1 MANPKEIVESI
12 ENAIG
17 TFGKKDMQMQDVIM
31 SLSNL
36 GISFHHMID
45 AIKHCD
51 NEVTQR
57 EVKILTKMIENFKNP
72 KDLAYKIGT
81 NIVINGV
88 DIYNEMSAAY
98 TNYLAKE
105 YESFG
110 KDIGISLSLVFIGA
124 SNAARVHPGAAKV
137 MESMA
142 DMMLYPQLTEQV
154 YHDRDN
160 SKYVDFLDQI
170 ANSDDPTSAIVPNYN
185 VHLVNLVPVQP
196 VIVDTQQYL
205 NLLNLMSSQ
214 QQNGYLY

>member
-1 MANPKEIVESI
+1 M
-12 ENAIG
+12 
-17 TFGKKDMQMQDVIM
+17 
-31 SLSNL
+31 
-36 GISFHHMID
+36 SFHHLID

-57 EVKILTKMIENFKNP
+57 EVKILTKMLENFKNP

-88 DIYNEMSAAY
+88 DIYQEMSAAY

-105 YESFG
+105 YEGFG
-110 KDIGISLSLVFIGA
+110 KDVGISLSLIFIGA
-124 SNAARVHPGAAKV
+124 SNAARVNPGAAKV

-142 DMMLYPQLTEQV
+142 DMMLYPQITEQV
-154 YHDRDN
+154 YQDRDN

-170 ANSDDPTSAIVPNYN
+170 ANSDDPTSSIVPNYN
-185 VHLVNLVPVQP
+185 VHLVNLVPVQA
-196 VIVDTQQYL
+196 VIVDNQQYL
-205 NLLNLMSSQ
+205 NLINLMSSQ